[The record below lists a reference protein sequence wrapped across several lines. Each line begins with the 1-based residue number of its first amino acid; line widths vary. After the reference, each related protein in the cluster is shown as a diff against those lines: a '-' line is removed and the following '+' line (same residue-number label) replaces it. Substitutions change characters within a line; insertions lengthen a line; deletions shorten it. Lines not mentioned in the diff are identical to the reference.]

1 MVAHRRLVRARPYA
15 GPAQQSAHRGRIRGR
30 RSAVRSSSCGGQV
43 LSRQPLGQRPSLY
56 VVCHVTWSA
65 MLRGL
70 SCYVVCDVAWAVMSR
85 GLSCCVVCDVAWSVM
100 SRGLSCCVV
109 CDVAWSVMPGQARMV
124 FTRGQFPKQIR

>member
-1 MVAHRRLVRARPYA
+1 MC
-15 GPAQQSAHRGRIRGR
+15 
-30 RSAVRSSSCGGQV
+30 SAVRSSSCGGQV

-70 SCYVVCDVAWAVMSR
+70 SCYVVCDVAWSVMSR

-124 FTRGQFPKQIR
+124 FTRSEEHTSELQSLRHLVCRLLLEKKQNKK